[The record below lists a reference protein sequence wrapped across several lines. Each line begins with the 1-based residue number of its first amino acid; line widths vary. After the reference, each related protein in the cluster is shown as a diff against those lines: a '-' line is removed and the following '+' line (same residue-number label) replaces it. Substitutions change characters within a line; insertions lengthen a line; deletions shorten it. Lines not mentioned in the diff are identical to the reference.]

1 MTELVVE
8 NVDKWLGGQH
18 ILKDCSFT
26 ARRGSI
32 VALLGASGSGKTT
45 LLRAVAGLGHP
56 ERGRITI
63 GERVVLDSERKIV
76 VPPEKRNVGLVF
88 QSYAL
93 WPHRTVRENVGYGL
107 KLRGVP
113 SGEIARRVQSI
124 LDRLGL
130 GHLAERYPDQLSGGQ
145 QQRVAIC
152 RALIYEPRV
161 MLLDEPLSNLDAKL
175 REEARY
181 WIRQLILDL
190 ELCAVL
196 VTHDQN
202 EALATADQIILLRD
216 GEIVQ
221 TGDPLTIYR
230 EPRSFFTAEGG
241 LEDGAAVRAVVRVEQ
256 ISVADAPAEDGIEVD
271 LTDSIY
277 LGDRWEYRLARG
289 GLRAKAHG
297 PRPLPAGKVWARIPP
312 ESVWLFEAAA

>member
-1 MTELVVE
+1 
-8 NVDKWLGGQH
+8 
-18 ILKDCSFT
+18 
-26 ARRGSI
+26 
-32 VALLGASGSGKTT
+32 
-45 LLRAVAGLGHP
+45 
-56 ERGRITI
+56 
-63 GERVVLDSERKIV
+63 
-76 VPPEKRNVGLVF
+76 
-88 QSYAL
+88 
-93 WPHRTVRENVGYGL
+93 
-107 KLRGVP
+107 P

-230 EPRSFFTAEGG
+230 EPRSFFTADFLGANNIFHGRLRRGG
-241 LEDGAAVRAVVRVEQ
+241 NGAAV
-256 ISVADAPAEDGIEVD
+256 IE
-271 LTDSIY
+271 
-277 LGDRWEYRLARG
+277 GD
-289 GLRAKAHG
+289 
-297 PRPLPAGKVWARIPP
+297 
-312 ESVWLFEAAA
+312 

>member
-1 MTELVVE
+1 
-8 NVDKWLGGQH
+8 
-18 ILKDCSFT
+18 
-26 ARRGSI
+26 
-32 VALLGASGSGKTT
+32 
-45 LLRAVAGLGHP
+45 
-56 ERGRITI
+56 
-63 GERVVLDSERKIV
+63 
-76 VPPEKRNVGLVF
+76 
-88 QSYAL
+88 
-93 WPHRTVRENVGYGL
+93 
-107 KLRGVP
+107 
-113 SGEIARRVQSI
+113 
-124 LDRLGL
+124 GL

-230 EPRSFFTAEGG
+230 EPRSFFTADFLGANNIFHGRLRRGG
-241 LEDGAAVRAVVRVEQ
+241 NGAAVIEGDGWSLHGTIREEGGTRGRRRRVGGGPGRADLGRGRVGRGRHRGRPHRQ
-256 ISVADAPAEDGIEVD
+256 HLPRRPVGVPA
-271 LTDSIY
+271 
-277 LGDRWEYRLARG
+277 
-289 GLRAKAHG
+289 
-297 PRPLPAGKVWARIPP
+297 RPGRPA
-312 ESVWLFEAAA
+312 